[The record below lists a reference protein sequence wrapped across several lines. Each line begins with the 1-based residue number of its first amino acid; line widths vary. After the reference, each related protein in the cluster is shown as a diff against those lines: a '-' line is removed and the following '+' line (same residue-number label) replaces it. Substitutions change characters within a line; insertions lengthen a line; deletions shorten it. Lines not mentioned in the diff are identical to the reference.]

1 MTIRPA
7 IRTDQAYV
15 SHSWACSVL
24 GKPAQ
29 WGPTAAAI
37 NAEIDACLDD
47 KRTHVLVACDD
58 ANTDR
63 IFGWIAFAKMP
74 GARVLECMVVRREH
88 RDRDIERALL
98 GRAELLGAGP
108 ALVYLYGLHGAVAE
122 LVPAAT
128 KIEAREFLT

>member
-1 MTIRPA
+1 MIRPA
-7 IRTDQAYV
+7 IRSDQAYV

-24 GKPAQ
+24 GSPSQ

-58 ANTDR
+58 ANPDR
-63 IFGWIAFAKMP
+63 IHGWVAFAKMP
-74 GARVLECMVVRREH
+74 GARVLECLVVRREH
-88 RDRDIERALL
+88 RKQGMEHKLLERAQ
-98 GRAELLGAGP
+98 LLGAGP
-108 ALVYLYGLHGAVAE
+108 ALVHLYNLHAAVAAI
-122 LVPAAT
+122 VPNAS

>member
-1 MTIRPA
+1 MIRPA
-7 IRTDQAYV
+7 RTTDQAYV

-29 WGPTAAAI
+29 WGPGAATV
-37 NAEIDACLDD
+37 NAQIDACLDD

-58 ANTDR
+58 KDTDR
-63 IFGWIAFAKMP
+63 IHGWIAYAKMP
-74 GARVLECMVVRREH
+74 GARVLECLVVRREH
-88 RDRDIERALL
+88 RKKDVERTLL
-98 GRAELLGAGP
+98 ERAELLGSGP

-122 LVPAAT
+122 LVPSAT